1 MEQIVPETLTVQ
13 YNMKKL
19 SILFFALLTGCAQVS
34 QLTDMIPSRWDP
46 NQSKAVTDL
55 RQSTT
60 NFDCSTNVAD
70 QLKNI
75 YSEVQW
81 FELYSESKNTKD
93 VLSLVATL
101 KDTVSEFN
109 DRVKQGPFSPLYCD
123 LKKKIM
129 VQEANT
135 IAHTVQRRW

>member
-1 MEQIVPETLTVQ
+1 
-13 YNMKKL
+13 MKKL

-46 NQSKAVTDL
+46 NQSKVVTDL
-55 RQSTT
+55 RQSTQ
-60 NFDCSTNVAD
+60 NFDCLGNVSE

-75 YSEVQW
+75 HKEIQW

-93 VLSLVATL
+93 VLDLVKTL
-101 KDTVSEFN
+101 DNTTNEFI
-109 DRVKQGPFSPLYCD
+109 DRVKQGPVSPLYCD
-123 LKKKIM
+123 LKKKILI
-129 VQEANT
+129 QEANT